1 MKKQI
6 LFFVLIV
13 LLSGCTYFGQ
23 NKPKKEYFTLWNT
36 CEALTALQAYV
47 EDVTNP
53 QSPNFI
59 PVEDVFKSCWAFTSS
74 KSTSKR
80 GESAGSGTMGAVL
93 MSKEAPRLA

>member
-36 CEALTALQAYV
+36 CEALTALQAYGAYAKHIRIIRSGLGRTGVAEIREAV
-47 EDVTNP
+47 EKHIKV
-53 QSPNFI
+53 
-59 PVEDVFKSCWAFTSS
+59 
-74 KSTSKR
+74 
-80 GESAGSGTMGAVL
+80 
-93 MSKEAPRLA
+93 

>member
-23 NKPKKEYFTLWNT
+23 NKPQKEYFTLWNT

-59 PVEDVFKSCWAFTSS
+59 PSWNTAHWMTQPS
-74 KSTSKR
+74 
-80 GESAGSGTMGAVL
+80 L
-93 MSKEAPRLA
+93 PRQM